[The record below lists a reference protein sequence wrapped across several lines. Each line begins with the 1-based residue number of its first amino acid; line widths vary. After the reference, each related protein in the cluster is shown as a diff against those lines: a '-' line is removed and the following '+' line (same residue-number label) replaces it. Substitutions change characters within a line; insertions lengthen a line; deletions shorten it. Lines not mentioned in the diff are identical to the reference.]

1 MAIQFP
7 FSKQPNMTEPIQS
20 EEPRVKKALKYIKSM
35 LIPGETLESWA
46 IQRRLFALTHR
57 RALIATTSGRFIGI
71 QRGLFGGFTPVDIRW
86 QDLKTSLR
94 IRPNQ
99 VPFTIS
105 RRFL

>member
-46 IQRRLFALTHR
+46 IQRRLFALTHPRRCAPLRDHNKQKR
-57 RALIATTSGRFIGI
+57 RACG
-71 QRGLFGGFTPVDIRW
+71 RGLCR
-86 QDLKTSLR
+86 LSLR
-94 IRPNQ
+94 LI
-99 VPFTIS
+99 
-105 RRFL
+105 